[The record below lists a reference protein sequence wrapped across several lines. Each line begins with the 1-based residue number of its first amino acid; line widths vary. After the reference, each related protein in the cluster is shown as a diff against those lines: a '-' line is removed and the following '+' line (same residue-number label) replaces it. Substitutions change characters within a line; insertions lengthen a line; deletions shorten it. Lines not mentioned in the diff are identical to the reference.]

1 MKKLPA
7 QIRHLGVAA
16 GILLW
21 LLVFFEGLMVNS
33 ESYRAQ
39 IGAGIEKLS
48 FAEGIQVIVIAF
60 TSYIITNAA
69 ILCCIAGALGAS
81 LGRFGYGG
89 IGVGNMR
96 IGYSAMGGLL
106 RGFLVY
112 LLWLSGVYVAT
123 ASPFVG
129 TDPDKYARLAGA
141 FSLAAFAV
149 GYQPQLVAKL
159 LRLLNEKAEREAEDH
174 KQGSDSSEALEKDRN
189 SAAELST
196 HQSKVGG
203 SA

>member
-1 MKKLPA
+1 MRKLPA

-21 LLVFFEGLMVNS
+21 LLFFFEGLMISS
-33 ESYRAQ
+33 EPYRTQ
-39 IGAGIEKLS
+39 ISSGLEKLS
-48 FAEGIQVIVIAF
+48 FSQAVLAIVIAF
-60 TSYIITNAA
+60 TSYIVTNAA

-89 IGVGNMR
+89 IVGGNMR

-159 LRLLNEKAEREAEDH
+159 LRLLNEKAEKEAEDH
-174 KQGSDSSEALEKDRN
+174 KHSSATN
-189 SAAELST
+189 STTEVSNPQPNAGGAA
-196 HQSKVGG
+196 
-203 SA
+203 